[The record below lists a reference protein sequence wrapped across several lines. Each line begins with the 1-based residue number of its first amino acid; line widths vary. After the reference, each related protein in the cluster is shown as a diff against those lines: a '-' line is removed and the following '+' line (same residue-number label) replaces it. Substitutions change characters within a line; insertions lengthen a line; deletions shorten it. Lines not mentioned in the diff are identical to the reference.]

1 MKRCIPRTGAILPA
15 VVVAF
20 ALAGCGAKDESA
32 KGTAMD
38 LPAAQVHVQIAENKS
53 RTMTEAVVGTVRAK
67 WRATLEAKLS
77 GRIEKMPVVLGEKVQ
92 KGQLIARLDAGEI
105 AARLEQAQAS
115 LEEAER
121 DWKRTSALFEQKS
134 ATRADYDSAQ
144 ARQQIAQGAVA
155 EAKAMVGYVE
165 ILSPFDGV
173 VTKKWADMGDLATP
187 GKPLVDIEDP
197 SQLRLQA
204 EVPDVIAAHVHQGTR
219 MAVEVDALKE
229 ELIGTVVEISPV
241 ADSVTHTF
249 EVKVD
254 LASTPGLMSGQF
266 ARLEAPVG
274 ESRALLVPE
283 SAVVARGQ
291 LEILFVAAAGRAQM
305 RLVKTGRNTGGQVEI
320 LSGLDAGDSVVI
332 DGASQL
338 TDGQPVE
345 VK

>member
-1 MKRCIPRTGAILPA
+1 MKRCIPKTVAVLPA

-20 ALAGCGAKDESA
+20 ALAGCGSKHERAKE
-32 KGTAMD
+32 TTTD
-38 LPAAQVHVQIAENKS
+38 LSTAQVRVQTVENKS
-53 RTMTEAVVGTVRAK
+53 RTTTEEVVGTVQAK
-67 WRATLEAKLS
+67 LRATLESKLS
-77 GRIEKMPVVLGEKVQ
+77 GRIENMPVVLGEKVQ

-121 DWKRTSALFEQKS
+121 DCKRTSALFEQQS
-134 ATRADYDSAQ
+134 ATLADYDSAQ
-144 ARQQIAQGAVA
+144 ARQQIAQGALA
-155 EAKAMVGYVE
+155 EAKAMMGYVE

-173 VTKKWADMGDLATP
+173 VTKKWANVGDLATP
-187 GKPLVDIEDP
+187 GKPLVEMEDP

-204 EVPDVIAAHVHQGTR
+204 DVPDVIAAHVHQGAR
-219 MAVEVDALKE
+219 MAVEVDALKK

-241 ADSVTHTF
+241 ADPVTHTF
-249 EVKVD
+249 GVKVD
-254 LASTPGLMSGQF
+254 LPSTPGLMSGQF

-274 ESRALLVPE
+274 ESQALLVPE

-291 LEILFVAAAGRAQM
+291 LEVLFVVADRHAQL
-305 RLVKTGRNTGGQVEI
+305 RLVKTGRNTDGKVEI

-345 VK
+345 AK

>member
-1 MKRCIPRTGAILPA
+1 MKRRFPRTIAILPTVA
-15 VVVAF
+15 VAF
-20 ALAGCGAKDESA
+20 ALAGCGSKHESA
-32 KGTAMD
+32 RETATDM
-38 LPAAQVHVQIAENKS
+38 PAAQVRVRTAENKS
-53 RTMTEAVVGTVRAK
+53 RATTEEVVGTVGAK
-67 WRATLEAKLS
+67 LRATLEAKLS
-77 GRIEKMPVVLGEKVQ
+77 GRIEKMAVVVGEKVQ
-92 KGQLIARLDAGEI
+92 KGQMIARLDADEV
-105 AARLEQAQAS
+105 AARLDQARAS

-144 ARQQIAQGAVA
+144 ARQRIAQGALA
-155 EAKAMVGYVE
+155 EAKAMMSYVE

-204 EVPDVIAAHVHQGTR
+204 DVPEVIAARVHQGDR

-229 ELIGTVVEISPV
+229 KLIGTVVEISPV
-241 ADSVTHTF
+241 ADAVTHTF
-249 EVKVD
+249 GVKVD
-254 LASTPGLMSGQF
+254 LPSTPGLMSGQF
-266 ARLEAPVG
+266 ARLEAPAG
-274 ESRALLVPE
+274 ESPVLLVPE

-291 LEILFVAAAGRAQM
+291 LEILFVIADRRAQL
-305 RLVKTGRNTGGQVEI
+305 RLVKTGRNLGAQLEI
-320 LSGLDAGDSVVI
+320 LSGLEPGDSVVI